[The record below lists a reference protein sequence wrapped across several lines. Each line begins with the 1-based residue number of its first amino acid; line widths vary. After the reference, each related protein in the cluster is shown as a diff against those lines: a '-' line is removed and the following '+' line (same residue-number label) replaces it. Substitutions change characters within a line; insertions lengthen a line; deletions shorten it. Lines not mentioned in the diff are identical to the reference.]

1 MILDDF
7 HLWCLHCEDHIE
19 RKGHIRQEFNNLG
32 VLDKVE
38 FYYTTKGDWL
48 SKVAESIPTIH
59 TAYYNKYQIN
69 NPNIYGNV
77 LSCLIGWYNIMK
89 ISLIRNY
96 KYIMCFE
103 DDIKFLINRQQLDN
117 ILLYLPK
124 DFDIIKM
131 YHSCELLYIKDGCA
145 YVDYNLKEIPIYN
158 NEVDN
163 LFTKNKCVINN
174 CWFIYS
180 QKAIKK
186 YIENINKYINI
197 ADRNIN
203 YTDDDLN
210 WYYNNYQFCNMEK
223 LRSSIN

>member
-1 MILDDF
+1 MVLNDF

-19 RKGHIRQEFNNLG
+19 RKGHIRQQFNNLG

-59 TAYYNKYQIN
+59 TAYYNKYKVN

-163 LFTKNKCVINN
+163 LFTKNKCIINN

-180 QKAIKK
+180 QNAIKK
-186 YIENINKYINI
+186 YIENINKYINV

-203 YTDDDLN
+203 YTNNLN
-210 WYYNNYQFCNMEK
+210 WYYNNYQFCQVNNFK
-223 LRSSIN
+223 SSIN